1 MTYNRIT
8 TLNQAIG
15 VGLILLG
22 GHLADRGAPVALAR
36 RLSLV
41 PAVAVLPGMLLIAAG
56 TPLAFA
62 VGQLIVPVPLM
73 LYLGVYLSLVPSL
86 FPAAQRC
93 SAFSC

>member
-15 VGLILLG
+15 VGLILVA

-41 PAVAVLPGMLLIAAG
+41 LATAAVLLLARALRRG
-56 TPLAFA
+56 LPPCQHEF
-62 VGQLIVPVPLM
+62 
-73 LYLGVYLSLVPSL
+73 
-86 FPAAQRC
+86 
-93 SAFSC
+93 